1 MKKILS
7 GGIKPITSLHSV
19 KGWYPKVKAK
29 VAKKS
34 AAFRKD
40 LKDPGFLN
48 TAKLKD
54 YKKMF
59 HG

>member
-1 MKKILS
+1 MKA
-7 GGIKPITSLHSV
+7 IKSLHSV
-19 KGWYPKVKAK
+19 PGWFKKVRKNVTAK
-29 VAKKS
+29 R

-40 LKDPGFLN
+40 LKDPGVLK

>member
-1 MKKILS
+1 MKA
-7 GGIKPITSLHSV
+7 IKSLHSV
-19 KGWYPKVKAK
+19 PGWFKKVRKNVSQK
-29 VAKKS
+29 RT
-34 AAFRKD
+34 AFRKD
-40 LKDPGFLN
+40 LKDPGFLK

>member
-1 MKKILS
+1 MKAIR
-7 GGIKPITSLHSV
+7 SLHSIP
-19 KGWYPKVKAK
+19 GWFKKTKTK
-29 VAKKS
+29 VAKQR

-40 LKDPGFLN
+40 LKDPGFLK

>member
-1 MKKILS
+1 MKA
-7 GGIKPITSLHSV
+7 IKSLHSV
-19 KGWYPKVKAK
+19 PGWFKKVRKNVSSK
-29 VAKKS
+29 R

-40 LKDPGFLN
+40 LKDPGFLK

-59 HG
+59 HGQEKLWQ